1 MQRTTE
7 RPDGIEG
14 IELTIRK
21 LRAALVKTQSW
32 AEEMEMDEF
41 LDSPFASLS
50 NEAKIAFWVGHVQGI
65 ENALVIL
72 EEAAD
77 DS

>member
-1 MQRTTE
+1 
-7 RPDGIEG
+7 
-14 IELTIRK
+14 
-21 LRAALVKTQSW
+21 
-32 AEEMEMDEF
+32 MEMDEF
-41 LDSPFASLS
+41 LDSPFASLTK
-50 NEAKIAFWVGHVQGI
+50 EAKIAFWVGHVQGI

>member
-14 IELTIRK
+14 IELTIQK
-21 LRAALVKTQSW
+21 LRAALVKTQTW
-32 AEEMEMDEF
+32 AEEIEMDEF
-41 LDSPFASLS
+41 LDSPFTNLTK
-50 NEAKIAFWVGHVQGI
+50 EAKVAFWVGHVQGI

-77 DS
+77 GS

>member
-21 LRAALVKTQSW
+21 LRAALVKTQTW
-32 AEEMEMDEF
+32 AEELEMDVF
-41 LDSPFASLS
+41 LDSPFTSY
-50 NEAKIAFWVGHVQGI
+50 EAKIAFWVGHVQGI

>member
-7 RPDGIEG
+7 SPDGIEG
-14 IELTIRK
+14 IELTIQK
-21 LRAALVKTQSW
+21 LRAALVKTQTW
-32 AEEMEMDEF
+32 AEEIEMDEF
-41 LDSPFASLS
+41 LDSPFASLTK
-50 NEAKIAFWVGHVQGI
+50 EAKVAFWVGHVQGI

-77 DS
+77 GS